1 MSNTNV
7 KTKNLVV
14 SAMFAAVIAVCSQIA
29 FVTPTG
35 VPFTLQTFAVCLC
48 GYSIGKKRSFFALA
62 AYILL
67 GTVGLPIFSSF
78 SGGLGVLVG
87 KTGGFIFGFIP
98 LAFLC
103 AFSAGLKNIVF
114 KILLGILGIAVCHAM
129 GVLQFAFV
137 ANTGI
142 GASFV
147 LVSFPYLIKDA
158 ASVVISCLAAERI
171 RPAINLD
178 D

>member
-1 MSNTNV
+1 MSQSKS
-7 KTKNLVV
+7 KTKTLVL

-48 GYSIGKKRSFFALA
+48 GYTLGKSRSFISIAV
-62 AYILL
+62 YIML
-67 GTVGLPIFSSF
+67 GAIGLPIFSSF
-78 SGGLGVLVG
+78 SGGFGVLVG

-103 AFSAGLKNIVF
+103 ALSVKSNYIIV
-114 KILLGILGIAVCHAM
+114 KTALGIIGIAVCHLM

-142 GASFV
+142 GASFM
-147 LVSFPYLIKDA
+147 LVSVPYIIKDV
-158 ASVVISCLAAERI
+158 ASVVISCLTADRI
-171 RPAINLD
+171 RPAVNMQ
-178 D
+178 